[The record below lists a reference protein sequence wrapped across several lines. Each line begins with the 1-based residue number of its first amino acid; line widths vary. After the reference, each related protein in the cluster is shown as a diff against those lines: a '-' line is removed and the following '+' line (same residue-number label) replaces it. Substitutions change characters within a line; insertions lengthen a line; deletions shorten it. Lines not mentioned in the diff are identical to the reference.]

1 MAIVEAGSR
10 VLLRTTKGE
19 RVLRTLRDV
28 FVDPDSEVAW
38 FVPVVADIAALGL
51 GPGTAELP
59 TPDGILQAQVVLE
72 GQGSGLGL
80 RAVGP
85 NGKPLLQR
93 RGDVRSSINVPVR
106 GALLPDGPLTS
117 RPAPLTGAGARA
129 ADLDGTTLD
138 ASGGGLSAHVN
149 GELLVAVLRDGSPGG
164 TRPLRVGSRL
174 YLELDLPDGRGTAAA
189 VAVVVV
195 QRGALL
201 RVQFHD
207 IAPADRERLV
217 RMVFARHRDELKER
231 RRAMDEAMQSTGE

>member
-1 MAIVEAGSR
+1 MPVVEAGSR
-10 VLLRTTKGE
+10 VLLRTPKGE
-19 RVLRTLRDV
+19 RVMRTLKDV
-28 FVDPDSEVAW
+28 YVDPSAEMAW
-38 FVPVVADIAALGL
+38 FVPVVADVTALGL

-59 TPDGILQAQVVLE
+59 TPDGVLQAQVILE
-72 GQGSGLGL
+72 GQGAGLGL

-93 RGDVRSSINVPVR
+93 RGDVRSSINLPLR
-106 GALLPDGPLTS
+106 ATLLPDGPLTT
-117 RPAPLTGAGARA
+117 RPAPLTGAGARS
-129 ADLDGTTLD
+129 ADIDGTTLD

-149 GELLVAVLRDGSPGG
+149 GELLDAVLRDGSPGG
-164 TRPLRVGSRL
+164 HRPLRVGSRL

-231 RRAMDEAMQSTGE
+231 RRAMDEAMRSAGE